1 MAMHSHH
8 RPGLVVSRSRCLLR
22 LVFQP
27 VGDISPQT
35 WAKTMWIHKAGHCQT
50 SISMVLPNGAWSLG
64 ETPLHRQQD
73 RVCKSPGT
81 GQ

>member
-27 VGDISPQT
+27 GGGHQPPDLGQDHVDPQS
-35 WAKTMWIHKAGHCQT
+35 WA
-50 SISMVLPNGAWSLG
+50 LPNEHQHGTSKWSLEPWG
-64 ETPLHRQQD
+64 NAAP
-73 RVCKSPGT
+73 
-81 GQ
+81 